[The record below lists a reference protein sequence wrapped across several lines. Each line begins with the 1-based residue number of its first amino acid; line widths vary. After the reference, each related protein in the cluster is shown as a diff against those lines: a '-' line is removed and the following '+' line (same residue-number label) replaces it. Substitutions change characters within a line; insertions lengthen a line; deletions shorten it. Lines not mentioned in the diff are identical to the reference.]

1 MALNIHLWIRGTSQG
16 EIQGDSTVTS
26 MDREGTIEAFDF
38 EHTVQVPPETSGM
51 AATGERS
58 HSPIKIRKRIDR
70 SSPLLHQALCNN
82 EELEVTIKF
91 YRPNPAGDG
100 TTEQF
105 YTIQLQQGR
114 ISSIKTISPNTID
127 ENTAS
132 NPAMEEVSFVFG
144 TIRWT
149 YEPVGI
155 EAEDQWRVRG

>member
-1 MALNIHLWIRGTSQG
+1 MAMNIHLWIRGATQG

-26 MDREGTIEAFDF
+26 MDREGTIEAFKLD
-38 EHTVQVPPETSGM
+38 HTVHVPVEGSGM
-51 AATGERS
+51 ATGERL
-58 HSPIKIRKRIDR
+58 HSPIKITKRIDR
-70 SSPLLHQALCNN
+70 SSPLLHQALYNN
-82 EELEVTIKF
+82 EILEVTIKF

-114 ISSIKTISPNTID
+114 ISSINTISPNTID
-127 ENTAS
+127 ESTAS

-149 YEPVGI
+149 YEPAGI
-155 EAEDQWRVRG
+155 ETEDQWRVA